1 MYALKV
7 KDKNIFSCWATTE
20 KRLNERVNSAFWNWR
35 GCQPKG
41 SDKSMDDYMANMVKV
56 KVTIEQ
62 I

>member
-7 KDKNIFSCWATTE
+7 KDKNTFSCWATTE
-20 KRLNERVNSAFWNWR
+20 KRLDERVTSAFWSWR

-41 SDKSMDDYMANMVKV
+41 SDKTIVDFMSHMVKV
-56 KVTIEQ
+56 KVTVEQ